1 MDPHPRTWRRAAPVD
16 HPSHPQPTH
25 LWLRGG
31 WLEAERCCH
40 LATQQQLVHL
50 RGLQHHQLQ
59 QV

>member
-1 MDPHPRTWRRAAPVD
+1 MD